1 MEKICGRIRNVNLE
15 TRTFEIVKKRKV
27 EYFYLTRSQI
37 KKFKAY
43 LQDDL
48 LVELEYKNELIKRE
62 NIKAYDVIGFTKLI
76 AITKLKRIVYFDMD
90 TIKRG
95 VQKVI
100 NRDGYKLF
108 IDLEFTM
115 PPYDH
120 SGGTYPSEIV
130 QYGFILEDNDGQI
143 IYEDSSLVKVN
154 NKEGI
159 NSRTLDFLN
168 RKKEDFKNA
177 ATPKQFY
184 KALKN
189 CLEKYNP
196 IIMVWGKNDISM
208 LDSFY
213 ERNNLPQ
220 LTTRASFINLMQLI
234 KNYYGLKHDIGLFN
248 ALSYFQDD
256 IKLFQEHDALA
267 DALVTSMV
275 YHYFKEYANK
285 QQKTH

>member
-1 MEKICGRIRNVNLE
+1 MEKICGRIRNVNPE
-15 TRTFEIVKKRKV
+15 ERTFEIVKKRKV
-27 EYFYLTRSQI
+27 EYFYLTRSQM

-43 LQDDL
+43 LQEDL
-48 LVELEYKNELIKRE
+48 LVELEYKNELIKRGK
-62 NIKAYDVIGFTKLI
+62 IKAYDVIGFTKLI
-76 AITKLKRIVYFDMD
+76 AVTKLKRIVYFDME

-95 VQKVI
+95 VVKVL
-100 NRDGYKLF
+100 NREGYKLF

-115 PPYDH
+115 PPYDYA
-120 SGGTYPSEIV
+120 GGTYPSEIV

-154 NKEGI
+154 NKHGV

-168 RKKEDFKNA
+168 RKPEDFKNA
-177 ATPKQFY
+177 TTPKQFY
-184 KALKN
+184 KIFKD

-213 ERNNLPQ
+213 ERNNLPPI
-220 LTTRASFINLMQLI
+220 TTRASFINLMQLL
-234 KNYYGLKHDIGLFN
+234 KNYYGLKSDIGLFN
-248 ALSYFQDD
+248 ALNYFQDD
-256 IKLFQEHDALA
+256 LKLLQEHDALA

-275 YHYFKEYANK
+275 YHYFKEYANRK
-285 QQKTH
+285 QKTH

>member
-1 MEKICGRIRNVNLE
+1 MEKICGRIRNVDLE
-15 TRTFEIVKKRKV
+15 ERTFEIVKKRKV
-27 EYFYLTRSQI
+27 EFFYLTRSQM

-43 LQDDL
+43 LQEDL
-48 LVELEYKNELIKRE
+48 LVELEYKNELIKRGK
-62 NIKAYDVIGFTKLI
+62 IKAYDVIGFTKLI
-76 AITKLKRIVYFDMD
+76 AVTKLKRIVYFDMD

-95 VQKVI
+95 VLKVL
-100 NRDGYKLF
+100 NREGYKLF

-115 PPYDH
+115 PPYDYV
-120 SGGTYPSEIV
+120 GGTYPSEIV

-154 NKEGI
+154 NKQGI

-168 RKKEDFKNA
+168 RKPEDFKNA

-184 KALKN
+184 KIFKD

-213 ERNNLPQ
+213 ERNNLPPI
-220 LTTRASFINLMQLI
+220 TTRASFINLMQLL
-234 KNYYGLKHDIGLFN
+234 KNYYGLKSDIGLFN
-248 ALSYFQDD
+248 ALNYFQDD
-256 IKLFQEHDALA
+256 FNLLQEHDALA

-275 YHYFKEYANK
+275 YHCFKEYANRK
-285 QQKTH
+285 